1 MHSQRFN
8 LDIVLTRHADLR
20 MAERSFSE
28 TELLDLI
35 DTGEV
40 KYKDDTHLWIYKA
53 FKARNDNLLC
63 AAAVIDGALVIKT
76 LMHHFTPE
84 V

>member
-1 MHSQRFN
+1 MHSQRFK
-8 LDIVLTRHADLR
+8 LDVILTRRAELR

-28 TELLDLI
+28 AELLVLI

-53 FKARNDNLLC
+53 FKSCNDNLLC

>member
-1 MHSQRFN
+1 MRSQRFK
-8 LDIVLTRHADLR
+8 LDIVLTRNAELR

-53 FKARNDNLLC
+53 FKSRNDNLLC

>member
-1 MHSQRFN
+1 MHSQRFK
-8 LDIVLTRHADLR
+8 LDVVLTRHAELR
-20 MAERSFSE
+20 MVERSFSE
-28 TELLDLI
+28 AELLDLI

-53 FKARNDNLLC
+53 FKSRNDNLLC
-63 AAAVIDGALVIKT
+63 AAAVIEGALVIKT